1 MRQPPDGTVAFDYR
15 GDHYQMVFDMQAIA
29 FFEREADASIIE
41 ALGSLEAAQKGGRP
55 PKVSQLAF
63 LMQAGL
69 RRHHPEL
76 SAEDALAMAGDPAVQ
91 AALGT
96 SVQAAM
102 PDADPSA
109 AGNGKVPAGGTG
121 TKSSKARSKRA

>member
-1 MRQPPDGTVAFDYR
+1 MRSPDGTVAFDYQ
-15 GDHYQMVFDMQAIA
+15 GDRYQMVFDMQAIA
-29 FFEREADASIIE
+29 FFEREADVSIIE
-41 ALGSLEAAQKGGRP
+41 ALGALEAGSNGGRP

-69 RRHHPEL
+69 RRHHPGL

-96 SVQAAM
+96 SVSSAM
-102 PDADPSA
+102 PDADASA
-109 AGNGKVPAGGTG
+109 EGNGKAPTGGTG
-121 TKSSKARSKRA
+121 TKSSKDRSKRG